1 MKLRKKVME
10 IKAFKMFFTMG
21 ILFIII
27 GLGIFFK
34 IEYDEYIEEK
44 NIQNISSQLII
55 QIEEKEEVV
64 VETEEI
70 VINNPIIQ
78 EEVFEPRKET
88 AGILING
95 KEYIGYIEI
104 PSRNIQWPILAY
116 YNDNDVKM
124 APALYYGNI
133 DDGAV
138 ICGHNYKSHFAHLHY
153 LKIGDIVNF
162 TDTNNETIE
171 YVVDKIEIL
180 KPSQIADMTLTD
192 YALTL
197 FTCTTGGE
205 ERLTL
210 RLSKNNK

>member
-1 MKLRKKVME
+1 ME
-10 IKAFKMFFTMG
+10 IKAFKMFFTIG
-21 ILFIII
+21 ILFIIS

-44 NIQNISSQLII
+44 NIQDISSQLII
-55 QIEEKEEVV
+55 QIKEKEEVI

-70 VINNPIIQ
+70 VIDNPIIQ
-78 EEVFEPRKET
+78 EKVSEPQKET

-95 KEYIGYIEI
+95 KEYIGYLEI
-104 PSRNIQWPILAY
+104 PSRNIQWPILAHY
-116 YNDNDVKM
+116 SDKDVKSS
-124 APALYYGNI
+124 PALYYGHI
-133 DDGAV
+133 DDIAV
-138 ICGHNYKSHFAHLHY
+138 ICGHNYKSHFSHLHY
-153 LKIGDIVNF
+153 LKTGDIVNF

-192 YALTL
+192 YDLTL
-197 FTCTTGGE
+197 FTCTTGGK

-210 RLSKNNK
+210 RLFKNNK